1 MHKIR
6 VPATSANLGPG
17 FDSLGIAFNLYNTFT
32 FEEIPKGLEIVGCDE
47 YYNNEDNLIYLSMKK
62 ALADMD
68 HRISGVRITVDSD
81 IPISSGLGSSAACIV
96 AGILGANELAGRP
109 FSKDDMLRTATNIEG
124 HPDNVAPA
132 IFGGLVVSIMEEDE
146 VIHNSIEVAR
156 GLKFVA
162 LIPDLKISTKK
173 ARAALPKTISLSDG
187 IFNVS
192 RVSLLISALSNGK
205 FELLKYGLE
214 DKFHQPY
221 RSKLIPDFDE
231 IMAICQEHKAIGT
244 FLSGAGP
251 TILALID
258 EDNNN
263 FVQGITKD
271 LKPLKNTWTVKEL
284 ELDLEGASVLAF

>member
-162 LIPDLKISTKK
+162 LIPDLKISTKSK
-173 ARAALPKTISLSDG
+173 SSITKTISLATEYLMCK
-187 IFNVS
+187 
-192 RVSLLISALSNGK
+192 VSLLISALSNGK

-221 RSKLIPDFDE
+221 R
-231 IMAICQEHKAIGT
+231 
-244 FLSGAGP
+244 
-251 TILALID
+251 
-258 EDNNN
+258 
-263 FVQGITKD
+263 
-271 LKPLKNTWTVKEL
+271 KN
-284 ELDLEGASVLAF
+284 

>member
-132 IFGGLVVSIMEEDE
+132 LFGGMISSVYDE
-146 VIHNSIEVAR
+146 KVYYSKVNIVK
-156 GLKFVA
+156 GLKFLA
-162 LIPDLKISTKK
+162 LVPDFKLSTKK
-173 ARAALPKTISLSDG
+173 SRSVLPKVVPHNDAT
-187 IFNVS
+187 FNVS
-192 RVSLLISALSNGK
+192 RVALMITALQNGE
-205 FELLKYGLE
+205 FDLLKVAGQ
-214 DKFHQPY
+214 DKLHEQY
-221 RSKLIPDFDE
+221 RGSLINGYDTIVSECKKTDAKG
-231 IMAICQEHKAIGT
+231 I

-251 TILALID
+251 TILLAIK
-258 EDNNN
+258 EDDSKTYSKVRCILDSLNDNWD
-263 FVQGITKD
+263 I
-271 LKPLKNTWTVKEL
+271 KEL
-284 ELDLEGASVLAF
+284 DIDYEGVISKKL